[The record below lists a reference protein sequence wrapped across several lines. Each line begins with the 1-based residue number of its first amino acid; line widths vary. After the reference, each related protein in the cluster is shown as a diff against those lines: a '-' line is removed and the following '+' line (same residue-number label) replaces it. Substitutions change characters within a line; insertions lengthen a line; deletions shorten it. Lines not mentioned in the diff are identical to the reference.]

1 MQQENTS
8 ENIQEK
14 VRCIKRSFS
23 LQMNGVASCSMRD
36 KGINN
41 YLNWGI
47 QLPVLRT
54 IAEEYGKDYELAI
67 ALWKE
72 NVRECKILATLIMP
86 AERMD
91 GEMLSLWMEQ
101 TETQEIAEYAAFNL
115 YQYVADASIFG
126 FLWIASERSLT
137 QICGYNLLSCLFRKG
152 SQPSD
157 RDINEFID
165 QAVSALNDKSTG
177 VRHAA
182 MNSLNTF
189 AGMGE
194 MQARIVDSALKRC
207 M

>member
-1 MQQENTS
+1 MQK
-8 ENIQEK
+8 ENIQETVK
-14 VRCIKRSFS
+14 RIKRGFS

-36 KGINN
+36 KGVVN

-47 QLPVLRT
+47 QLPVLRKL
-54 IAEEYGKDYELAI
+54 AEEFGKDYELAI

-86 AERMD
+86 AEQMD
-91 GEMLSLWMEQ
+91 GEMMSLWLEQ

-115 YQYVADASIFG
+115 YQYVSDASIFG
-126 FLWIASERSLT
+126 FMCIASEKPLA

-152 SQPSD
+152 AQPSD

-165 QAVSALNDKSTG
+165 QAVAALKDKSSG

-182 MNSLNTF
+182 MNCLNTF
-189 AGMGE
+189 AEMGE
-194 MQARIVDSALKRC
+194 LQASIVDSALKRC